1 MAAEKKSDAQITFV
15 TGNKNKAAEVQKI
28 LTTIKVDS
36 RDLDLPELQG
46 EPEDVAREKCKTAAS
61 ILRSPVLIEDTS
73 LCMNA
78 LNGLPGV
85 YIKWFLDKLGLVG
98 LINML
103 AAYSDK
109 SAYAQCIFAYH
120 DGQSVQDP
128 VLFVGRCE
136 GVIVPEPRGPK
147 KFGWDPVFQP
157 KSSAQTFAEMT
168 PEDKNKISHRALSLQ
183 KVEAFFALGGNKKF
197 GSGASTTSVSS
208 SDSGKKGK

>member
-1 MAAEKKSDAQITFV
+1 LE
-15 TGNKNKAAEVQKI
+15 EVQKI
-28 LTTIKVDS
+28 LTTIKVQS
-36 RDLDLPELQG
+36 KDLDLPELQG
-46 EPEDVAREKCKTAAS
+46 EPADVAREKCKTAAQ

-128 VLFVGRCE
+128 TLFVGRCE
-136 GVIVPEPRGPK
+136 GVIAPEPRGPK
-147 KFGWDPVFQP
+147 NFGWDPVFQP
-157 KSSAQTFAEMT
+157 KGQAHTFAEMA
-168 PEDKNKISHRALSLQ
+168 PDDKNKISHRANSLRQ
-183 KVEAFFALGGNKKF
+183 VEAFFASGGHKKK
-197 GSGASTTSVSS
+197 ASAASSSSSTAAAVSS
-208 SDSGKKGK
+208 DAGKKET